1 MNNLEN
7 TAKTYCSVCQRFI
20 GYMQK
25 DRRTLLAPVT
35 ICYNCEQAQTKELAE
50 CRAAGK
56 NLINTVSTLALIIA
70 GIIAGI
76 WVLHS
81 IFN

>member
-25 DRRTLLAPVT
+25 DRSTLLAPVT
-35 ICYNCEQAQTKELAE
+35 VCYNCEQIQAKERAE
-50 CRAAGK
+50 YQAIGK
-56 NLINTVSTLALIIA
+56 NLINTVSAIALTIA

-76 WVLHS
+76 WIVYRL
-81 IFN
+81 I